1 MSNPS
6 GSALLSLDAVSLTAC
21 CSVQGSEKE
30 EEGEE
35 KQGEEEEE
43 DTKWELLRQRM
54 EWLKTLEREDG
65 APLDHPLSKEALER
79 PALALSPRKT
89 TS

>member
-1 MSNPS
+1 M
-6 GSALLSLDAVSLTAC
+6 
-21 CSVQGSEKE
+21 QGSEKE

-35 KQGEEEEE
+35 KQGEEE
-43 DTKWELLRQRM
+43 DSKWELLRQRM

-79 PALALSPRKT
+79 PALALSSRKT

>member
-1 MSNPS
+1 MQQEN
-6 GSALLSLDAVSLTAC
+6 
-21 CSVQGSEKE
+21 EKE
-30 EEGEE
+30 EEGE
-35 KQGEEEEE
+35 KQAEDEEE
-43 DTKWELLRQRM
+43 DSKWELLRQRM

>member
-1 MSNPS
+1 
-6 GSALLSLDAVSLTAC
+6 
-21 CSVQGSEKE
+21 
-30 EEGEE
+30 
-35 KQGEEEEE
+35 
-43 DTKWELLRQRM
+43 M